1 MLARSVNPHGDET
14 VADARK
20 SGIRQS
26 IGTMQAEQ
34 LEALR
39 PTTRHTLEL
48 EAVKANDLMGE
59 VAKSR
64 ILAAA
69 HDFMREQ
76 GVTEAGF
83 DFSLSF
89 SLSW

>member
-1 MLARSVNPHGDET
+1 M
-14 VADARK
+14 ADARK

-26 IGTMQAEQ
+26 IGSMQAEQ
-34 LEALR
+34 IEALR
-39 PTTRHTLEL
+39 PTARPILEL
-48 EAVKANDLMGE
+48 EAVKPNDLAGE

-69 HDFMREQ
+69 NDFLREQ
-76 GVTEAGF
+76 GLAEAGF